1 MTHPNSNPRPQPQ
14 PQPQPTCSHQVWSI
28 IVEKLLIFAL
38 WQHFKKI
45 HVWGA
50 NISWSLIASGLVSK
64 TTKCIS
70 TSGLLNLSSK
80 TENTEIL
87 NPSEPEPIDRKQSCR
102 IWCTSGVFTENPM
115 SPSCSDIISHSLIGC
130 LGCLRRHPMEACR
143 CYAVLHNTLLPVL
156 CPPPPP
162 HSNCNCYQLM
172 TNVCSAS
179 ESMHIN
185 PWKSVKINENLLKS
199 SKTNENPCKSTKI
212 HKNQWKS
219 MRIDENPCKSFEIH

>member
-38 WQHFKKI
+38 WQHSKKI

-64 TTKCIS
+64 MTKCIL

-87 NPSEPEPIDRKQSCR
+87 NPSETEPIDWKQPCL

-115 SPSCSDIISHSLIGC
+115 SPSCSDIISQKRVSRFCKSYSLIGC

-156 CPPPPP
+156 RPPLLPIQTVTVI
-162 HSNCNCYQLM
+162 NLWQMFAQLQ
-172 TNVCSAS
+172 
-179 ESMHIN
+179 
-185 PWKSVKINENLLKS
+185 
-199 SKTNENPCKSTKI
+199 NPCI
-212 HKNQWKS
+212 
-219 MRIDENPCKSFEIH
+219 